1 MWRDRRIAP
10 TRYSELG
17 NVAKTSG
24 SYQAPGDITI
34 EQGAS
39 IVTHTNGTV
48 SDGGF
53 VLVAA
58 PNVTNGGSITATD
71 GKVVLAAGVG
81 VSLRPNSGLKNNPQ
95 LLLPELSGQIVT
107 TQNGTTVDLTP
118 VGTLT
123 NTGIVQASRGSVNL
137 LGGRVAENGVVG
149 VTTSVNTPGRIT
161 ISTADE
167 YASNDP
173 LGNAYPG
180 TTLVTGGVDADNA
193 KRSGLL
199 TFGPKPVTTVL
210 PDNSGRTATSTPGTT
225 FTPGG
230 IAMTAGAVWF
240 QGGSLIEAPGSN
252 VSVAALSP
260 SVTAYTPDVKQSSAP
275 GRIYQDA
282 GSTIDVSGL
291 ANVEI
296 PIAQTLVTV
305 DQNRPERTG
314 RFAAAARQFPRG
326 AEERR
331 RGQHADGYAQRW
343 RVVGRQ
349 PDPESV
355 GVCEPDSAQCRSVA
369 DQRWD
374 DHAVG

>member
-1 MWRDRRIAP
+1 MLFGAGSQVNVHSLVASSLNLLDMKNQIVP
-10 TRYSELG
+10 TPDGIVASNQQFLSLPAGTTGGLAYPESGSSSGVAGSSNRPNEILAG

-71 GKVVLAAGVG
+71 GQVVLAAGVG

-137 LGGRVAENGVVG
+137 LGGRVAQNGVVG

-199 TFGPKPVTTVL
+199 TFGPPVTTVL
-210 PDNSGRTATSTPGTT
+210 PDNSGR
-225 FTPGG
+225 
-230 IAMTAGAVWF
+230 
-240 QGGSLIEAPGSN
+240 
-252 VSVAALSP
+252 
-260 SVTAYTPDVKQSSAP
+260 
-275 GRIYQDA
+275 
-282 GSTIDVSGL
+282 
-291 ANVEI
+291 
-296 PIAQTLVTV
+296 
-305 DQNRPERTG
+305 
-314 RFAAAARQFPRG
+314 
-326 AEERR
+326 RR
-331 RGQHADGYAQRW
+331 RRRLAR
-343 RVVGRQ
+343 RSRQ
-349 PDPESV
+349 AAS
-355 GVCEPDSAQCRSVA
+355 R
-369 DQRWD
+369 
-374 DHAVG
+374 